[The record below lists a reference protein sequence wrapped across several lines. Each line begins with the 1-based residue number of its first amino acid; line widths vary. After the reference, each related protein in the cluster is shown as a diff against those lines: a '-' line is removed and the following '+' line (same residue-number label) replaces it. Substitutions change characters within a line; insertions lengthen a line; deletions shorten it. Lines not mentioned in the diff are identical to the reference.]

1 MLFLGIISGK
11 GASRFSGGG
20 GFVLQ
25 MGGFIFKW
33 MGASVLMGEFPPCPS
48 TMGNPAS
55 YVVTLAIEK
64 IPTKAHQISNLQKL
78 LHVM

>member
-1 MLFLGIISGK
+1 
-11 GASRFSGGG
+11 
-20 GFVLQ
+20 
-25 MGGFIFKW
+25 

-55 YVVTLAIEK
+55 YVVTLAVEK

>member
-1 MLFLGIISGK
+1 MFQWGWQG
-11 GASRFSGGG
+11 GGGG

-33 MGASVLMGEFPPCPS
+33 MGASILMGEFPPCPS

-64 IPTKAHQISNLQKL
+64 IPTKAHHCFQTYQNYC
-78 LHVM
+78 M